1 MDRYFYDPLQENL
14 DRLFKEQAEYANEFE
29 WKYQDRPLLSP
40 CEPKASRFELADAV
54 ALAWKYNAVQTRRH
68 QAKRKAA
75 LKKQLE
81 RY

>member
-14 DRLFKEQAEYANEFE
+14 DRIFAEQAEYAKESDWNYWEQP
-29 WKYQDRPLLSP
+29 KPLP
-40 CEPKASRFELADAV
+40 RFNKFELADAV

-75 LKKQLE
+75 LQKQLLKG
-81 RY
+81 Y